1 MVTLSLSEDQVVQL
15 VRQLTPQDKQ
25 RLLIE
30 LTAEHDAWWETAARE
45 GEKDMR
51 HLAAN
56 RGLDWESM
64 SETQREVFVDEL
76 LHGHVP

>member
-15 VRQLTPQDKQ
+15 VRQLTPQNKR
-25 RLLIE
+25 RLLTE

-45 GEKDMR
+45 GDKDMR
-51 HLAAN
+51 RLAAN

-64 SETQREVFVDEL
+64 SEAQREAFVDEL
-76 LHGHVP
+76 LHEPVP